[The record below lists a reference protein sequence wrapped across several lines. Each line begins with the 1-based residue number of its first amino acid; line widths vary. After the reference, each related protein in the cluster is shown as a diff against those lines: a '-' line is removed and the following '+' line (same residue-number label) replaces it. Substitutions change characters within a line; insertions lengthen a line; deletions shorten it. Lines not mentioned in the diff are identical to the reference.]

1 MILLAARLTSPISAR
16 ANASIASSSKADSHN
31 LSSLL
36 TTVVEPIGAIMKTLI
51 AEPSPDM
58 SWIVDFRAFKHMTPY
73 LHNVQN
79 LQVYVWER

>member
-1 MILLAARLTSPISAR
+1 MILLAARLTFTTPAR
-16 ANASIASSSKADSHN
+16 AIASIASSSKADSHH

-36 TTVVEPIGAIMKTLI
+36 TIVVEPIGAIMKALI
-51 AEPSPDM
+51 VMLSPDM